1 MLVVGLTGG
10 IGSGKSIISKV
21 FELLGI
27 PVYNS
32 DEMAK
37 YLISNSTIIKEKL
50 KINFGKGVFNKN
62 DILNRKLLAEIVFND
77 TKKLNKLNS
86 IVHPEVRKNFNIWSK
101 SKHQFPY
108 ILKEAAILIET
119 ETYKELDKLI
129 LVTASEA
136 TRIKRVMLR
145 DEVLALEVK
154 NRMRNQLSDTVKMKY
169 ADFIIKNDD
178 GEMILEQIVRIHN
191 RLKKN
196 RSPLK

>member
-50 KINFGKGVFNKN
+50 KINFGKGVFNRN

-77 TKKLNKLNS
+77 IKKLNKLNS
-86 IVHPEVRKNFNIWSK
+86 IVHPEVRKNFKIWSK

-145 DEVLALEVK
+145 DEVSESEVK
-154 NRMRNQLSDTVKMKY
+154 NRMRNQLSDTVKIKY

-178 GEMILEQIVRIHN
+178 GDMILEQIVRIHN
-191 RLKKN
+191 RLKEN
-196 RSPLK
+196 ISPLK

>member
-145 DEVLALEVK
+145 DEVLASEVK